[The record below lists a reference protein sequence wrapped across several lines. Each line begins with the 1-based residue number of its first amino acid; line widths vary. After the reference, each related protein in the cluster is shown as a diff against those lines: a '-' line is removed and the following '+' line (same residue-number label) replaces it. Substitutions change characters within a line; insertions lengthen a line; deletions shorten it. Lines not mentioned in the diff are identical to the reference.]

1 MTVLELNKARDYV
14 EVELTGHAGKAHNG
28 DDVCAACSILTN
40 TLIHTLPKEAL
51 KLYDEKDAMVRIH
64 VPINTVS
71 LIRLRFFLSGMGLLA
86 EYYPECVKTRGEL
99 KF

>member
-1 MTVLELNKARDYV
+1 MTVLELNKEREYV
-14 EVELTGHAGKAHNG
+14 EVELTGHAGKASNG

-40 TLIHTLPKEAL
+40 TLIKTIPEEAL
-51 KLYDEKDAMVRIH
+51 KLYDEKDAMVKIH

-71 LIRLRFFLSGMGLLA
+71 IIRLRFFLTGMKLLA
-86 EYYPECVKTRGEL
+86 EYYPDNVKTRGEL